1 MTLDV
6 GRALKEGAERVA
18 SRNGALFVGAFL
30 LVSLVGNV
38 ALDSATVALEA
49 LTTELAAET
58 GQPAPESLPESAT
71 PLAFDLPG
79 SVISMLLVAWLI
91 GWAATSVLAVRVM
104 ASEHTSAI
112 PDDLLT
118 RRLTLATLNELVA
131 RVVVLTL
138 IGIGFLAF
146 VLPGIFLAICFYFA
160 RPLIA
165 IEDRNAIDAMT
176 ESWRLSRGDRLAI
189 LGVML
194 GAVAVYI
201 AISLAGSMGTV
212 ALSLLPVGG
221 VVVSGAGI
229 LVSIAFAAIA
239 NVLWLAV
246 SARAFVQ
253 LREPEEP
260 EPEPEEESGPDDE
273 WDDPPGVEW

>member
-1 MTLDV
+1 MALDV
-6 GRALKEGAERVA
+6 GRALKEGAERLA

-38 ALDSATVALEA
+38 ALDSAAVALEA
-49 LTTELAAET
+49 LTAELAAEA
-58 GQPAPESLPESAT
+58 GQPAPESLPEGAT

-79 SVISMLLVAWLI
+79 SVISMLLVAWLLA
-91 GWAATSVLAVRVM
+91 WAATSVLAVRVM

-112 PDDLLT
+112 PDELLS
-118 RRLTLATLNELVA
+118 RRLTSATIHELVA

-138 IGIGFLAF
+138 VGVGFLLF
-146 VLPGIFLAICFYFA
+146 VLPGVFLAICFYFV

-176 ESWRLSRGDRLAI
+176 ESWRLSRGDRLAV

-194 GAVAVYI
+194 GAVAVYV
-201 AISLAGSMGTV
+201 AISLAGSLG
-212 ALSLLPVGG
+212 ALVLSPVP
-221 VVVSGAGI
+221 GAGMA
-229 LVSIAFAAIA
+229 VSIAFAAVA
-239 NVLWLAV
+239 NVFWLAV

-260 EPEPEEESGPDDE
+260 EPEPTEGSGPDDE

>member
-6 GRALKEGAERVA
+6 GRALKEGAERLA

-58 GQPAPESLPESAT
+58 GQPAPESLPEGAT

-79 SVISMLLVAWLI
+79 SVITMLLVAWLI
-91 GWAATSVLAVRVM
+91 AWAATSVLAVRVM
-104 ASEHTSAI
+104 ASEHTNAI
-112 PDDLLT
+112 PDELLS
-118 RRLTLATLNELVA
+118 RRLAGATLNELVA
-131 RVVVLTL
+131 RVVVLVL
-138 IGIGFLAF
+138 IGFGLLLF
-146 VLPGIFLAICFYFA
+146 VVPGVFLAICFYLA

-176 ESWRLSRGDRLAI
+176 ESWRLSRGNRLAI

-194 GAVAVYI
+194 GAVAVYVV
-201 AISLAGSMGTV
+201 ISLAGSLG
-212 ALSLLPVGG
+212 ALVLSPVP
-221 VVVSGAGI
+221 GAGMA
-229 LVSIAFAAIA
+229 VSIAFAAIA
-239 NVLWLAV
+239 NVFWLAV

-253 LREPEEP
+253 FREREEP
-260 EPEPEEESGPDDE
+260 EPEPTEEESGPDDE
-273 WDDPPGVEW
+273 WDDPPGVDW